1 MEAVPQET
9 VEKLMGNVPAQKE
22 LEGIRILASSP
33 GSVRYEIDVP
43 DNVLNYHGC
52 IHGGFVSTM
61 LEIAAGMATYA
72 YGESN
77 VAVSCATNFVRAVRP
92 QRLTVSA
99 DTSQGP
105 QHVGGA
111 LRHRR
116 RARQARGRVHV
127 HDVLPGA
134 ARELAH
140 PAPSVSVL
148 RLKPPS
154 LAPPSPSARCGGR
167 GGTRR
172 TSTRAG
178 SRARPAP

>member
-92 QRLTVSA
+92 QRLTV
-99 DTSQGP
+99 TP
-105 QHVGGA
+105 TP
-111 LRHRR
+111 RT
-116 RARQARGRVHV
+116 RA
-127 HDVLPGA
+127 A
-134 ARELAH
+134 ARRWRT
-140 PAPSVSVL
+140 APSSTSAAGSWPSPHSRCSSWGRSRASASCTERL
-148 RLKPPS
+148 RL
-154 LAPPSPSARCGGR
+154 
-167 GGTRR
+167 
-172 TSTRAG
+172 
-178 SRARPAP
+178 PAEAS

>member
-61 LEIAAGMATYA
+61 LEIAAGMAPYA

-77 VAVSCATNFVRAVRP
+77 VAVSCATNWR
-92 QRLTVSA
+92 T
-99 DTSQGP
+99 
-105 QHVGGA
+105 
-111 LRHRR
+111 
-116 RARQARGRVHV
+116 
-127 HDVLPGA
+127 
-134 ARELAH
+134 
-140 PAPSVSVL
+140 APSST
-148 RLKPPS
+148 S
-154 LAPPSPSARCGGR
+154 AAGSWPSPRSRCSSWGR
-167 GGTRR
+167 
-172 TSTRAG
+172 
-178 SRARPAP
+178 SRASASCAERLRPPAEAP

>member
-77 VAVSCATNFVRAVRP
+77 VAVSCATNFA
-92 QRLTVSA
+92 
-99 DTSQGP
+99 QGP

-116 RARQARGRVHV
+116 RARQARGRVHI

-140 PAPSVSVL
+140 PAPSVSVF

-172 TSTRAG
+172 ISTRAG